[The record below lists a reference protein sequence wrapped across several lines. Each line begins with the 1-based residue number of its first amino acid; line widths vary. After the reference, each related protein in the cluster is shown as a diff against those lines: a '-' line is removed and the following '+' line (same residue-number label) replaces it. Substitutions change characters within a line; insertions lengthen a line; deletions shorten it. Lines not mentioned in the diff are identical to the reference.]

1 MEIIYQEN
9 KDKQPVYDMY
19 QKIFEDPEPFAQYYF
34 EEIYA
39 TNQVILA
46 KENDKILGMIH
57 LNPYHIRAG
66 KKTYTLNYIVAVAV
80 WKEYRRRGIMAAM
93 LKKCLNDMHKQ
104 GQPFTYLMPADR
116 AYYEPFQFRFV
127 MDWEEMVIE
136 NNSIS
141 YRKNG
146 ITDNNGTIDNNE
158 VTDNKEITD
167 KDRSRNTTDKCYKII
182 HAASQDYQTIKNF
195 LEQFMEQYSIYTI
208 PDEAY
213 LIRLEKE
220 SQSGDGSLQAYYEDD
235 QLQGVFAE
243 SFEEDEVYIRWA
255 YSLQPG
261 HMLELI
267 KQRYKDKKIYI
278 TEGNLIERNSTKS
291 KKVPKIMAR
300 ITNLEAWEEILQ
312 GKNDFTFRILV
323 KDPYIKD
330 QDGVFQFQC
339 LNHKISIQRA
349 DAQEWQDEISIDELT
364 QVFFDYNAG
373 QILKEHEYLKDIVPA
388 GPIYISEEV

>member
-1 MEIIYQEN
+1 MEIIYQKK
-9 KDKQPVYDMY
+9 KDRQPVYDMY

-34 EEIYA
+34 EEVYA

-46 KENDKILGMIH
+46 EEDNKILGMIH
-57 LNPYHIRAG
+57 LNPYRIRVG

-80 WKEYRRRGIMAAM
+80 WKEYRRRGIMAEM

-104 GQPFTYLMPADR
+104 RHPFTYLMPADR

-127 MDWEEMVIE
+127 MDWEETMID
-136 NNSIS
+136 NNIS
-141 YRKNG
+141 YRKN
-146 ITDNNGTIDNNE
+146 ITN
-158 VTDNKEITD
+158 
-167 KDRSRNTTDKCYKII
+167 KCYKIV
-182 HAASQDYQTIKNF
+182 HVASGDYDIIKDF

-208 PDEAY
+208 PDKAY
-213 LIRLEKE
+213 LSRLEKE
-220 SQSGDGSLQAYYEDD
+220 SQSGDGSLLAYYEDNR
-235 QLQGVFAE
+235 LQGVFAE

-255 YSLQPG
+255 YSLQPE
-261 HMLELI
+261 HMLEQI

-278 TEGNLIERNSTKS
+278 TEGNLAKG

-300 ITNLEAWEEILQ
+300 ITNLTAWGEILR

-330 QDGVFQFQC
+330 QDGVFKFQC
-339 LNHKISIQRA
+339 LNHKISIQRVDSSKA
-349 DAQEWQDEISIDELT
+349 QAQEWEDEISIDELT

-373 QILKEHEYLKDIVPA
+373 QILKQHEYLKDIVPA

>member
-19 QKIFEDPEPFAQYYF
+19 QKIFEDPESFAQYYF

-46 KENDKILGMIH
+46 QEDNKILGMIH

-104 GQPFTYLMPADR
+104 GQPFTYLMPANK

-127 MDWEEMVIE
+127 MDWEETMIE
-136 NNSIS
+136 NNIS
-141 YRKNG
+141 YRKNR
-146 ITDNNGTIDNNE
+146 TTENNE
-158 VTDNKEITD
+158 TTDHNKTTD
-167 KDRSRNTTDKCYKII
+167 KDRRENTTDKYYKIS
-182 HAASQDYQTIKNF
+182 HAAPEDYQTIGNF
-195 LEQFMEQYSIYTI
+195 LEQFMEQYNIYTV
-208 PDEAY
+208 PDESY

-220 SQSGDGSLQAYYEDD
+220 SQSSDGSLQAYYEDD

-278 TEGNLIERNSTKS
+278 TEGNLTERNSTKS

-300 ITNLEAWEEILQ
+300 ITNLEAWGEILQ
-312 GKNDFTFRILV
+312 GKNDFTFRVLV

-388 GPIYISEEV
+388 GPVYISEEV